1 MESVALS
8 IVPTGNPL
16 AEWKV
21 PLTRTKRGTVAVGLS
36 DSCANT
42 CPTQRAA
49 ITVAIRAMTQ
59 RMDFAPEFGVV
70 RFRAG
75 INSKIP
81 DRRYVG
87 ATLYI
92 PSSTPSTPAP
102 ALECVPRSVF
112 GPPAPSCTA
121 PTPPYMPSGDSEG
134 SALAKLLV
142 SPNCAHVNGC
152 FLV

>member
-1 MESVALS
+1 MESVRVS
-8 IVPTGNPL
+8 VDPTDSPL
-16 AEWKV
+16 AGRNV
-21 PLTRTKRGTVAVGLS
+21 PLTRTKRGTVVV
-36 DSCANT
+36 DSCANS
-42 CPTQRAA
+42 CPTQRTA

-102 ALECVPRSVF
+102 APECARRWVVCH
-112 GPPAPSCTA
+112 PSPICSLI
-121 PTPPYMPSGDSEG
+121 PVD
-134 SALAKLLV
+134 
-142 SPNCAHVNGC
+142 NGC
-152 FLV
+152 RAIRVADEIIHATPQNGVRIRNGGV

>member
-1 MESVALS
+1 MESVRVS
-8 IVPTGNPL
+8 VDPTDSPL
-16 AEWKV
+16 AGRNV
-21 PLTRTKRGTVAVGLS
+21 PLTRTKRGTVVV
-36 DSCANT
+36 DSCANS
-42 CPTQRAA
+42 CPTQRTA